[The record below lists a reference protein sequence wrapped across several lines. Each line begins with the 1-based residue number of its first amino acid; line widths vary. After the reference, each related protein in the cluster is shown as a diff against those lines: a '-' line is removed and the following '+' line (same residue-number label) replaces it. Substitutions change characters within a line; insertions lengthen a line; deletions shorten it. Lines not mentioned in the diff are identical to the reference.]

1 MPGQLYSVGRVV
13 PQPKG
18 TRETVQGWRCF
29 DVRSTLYDTSTKRNT
44 PSTIRWYIPD
54 NKRWQNTG
62 VPNIGSIVQI
72 SGSLLGRHIRKA
84 DSEPFP
90 TLAAVVSGLGFL
102 STRQLTETPAQA
114 TSKLSPKRSLWANA
128 AASPSKHPRYDR
140 QAPTLAPQQSQPLPP
155 PPPPPPPPQ
164 PSDENVPSS
173 SQFLL
178 ESSSIT
184 DFTSVVEETPPPI
197 TVSNR
202 PSGPQRRKSQKVR
215 DMENNPDNDD
225 EFNN

>member
-1 MPGQLYSVGRVV
+1 MPGQLYSVDRVV

-44 PSTIRWYIPD
+44 PSTIRWYIPE
-54 NKRWQNTG
+54 NKRWQSTS

-72 SGSLLGRHIRKA
+72 SGPLLGRHTKKA

-90 TLAAVVSGLGFL
+90 PLAAVVSSLGFL
-102 STRQLTETPAQA
+102 STCQLSETPAQA
-114 TSKLSPKRSLWANA
+114 TSKLSPKCSLWANA
-128 AASPSKHPRYDR
+128 AVSPKRPRYDR
-140 QAPTLAPQQSQPLPP
+140 QAPLLAPQQ
-155 PPPPPPPPQ
+155 PPPPPQ
-164 PSDENVPSS
+164 QPSDEIASS
-173 SQFLL
+173 SNQLLL

-202 PSGPQRRKSQKVR
+202 SSPSQRRKSRKGKELQ
-215 DMENNPDNDD
+215 NNPDNDEELD
-225 EFNN
+225 N

>member
-44 PSTIRWYIPD
+44 PSTIRWYILD
-54 NKRWQNTG
+54 NKRWQNTA
-62 VPNIGSIVQI
+62 VPNIGSIVQL
-72 SGSLLGRHIRKA
+72 SGSLLGRHTKKV

-90 TLAAVVSGLGFL
+90 PLAAIVSGLGFL
-102 STRQLTETPAQA
+102 STRQLTETPTQV
-114 TSKLSPKRSLWANA
+114 TSKPSPKRSLWANA
-128 AASPSKHPRYDR
+128 VISPSKRPRYDH
-140 QAPTLAPQQSQPLPP
+140 QIPPLAPQPL
-155 PPPPPPPPQ
+155 
-164 PSDENVPSS
+164 DENVSSS
-173 SQFLL
+173 SQLLL
-178 ESSSIT
+178 ESSLVT
-184 DFTSVVEETPPPI
+184 ETPPPI

-202 PSGPQRRKSQKVR
+202 SSASQRRKSQKVK
-215 DMENNPDNDD
+215 DLENDPDNDE